1 MPARSKARKR
11 ALDVLFEADS
21 RDADAVSTLADR
33 LAQADPPVPEYAVEL
48 VEGVVGNRERIDDLI
63 SSYAV
68 GWTIDRMPAVDR
80 NVLRLAIYE
89 LLWRDDIP
97 DAVVIDEA
105 VALVRSLSTDDS
117 PRFVNGL
124 LAPPLDLKPTLQRR
138 PCGPGMRDCALL
150 RGCRAVPRS
159 HDAAV
164 IPRGLAAARF

>member
-11 ALDVLFEADS
+11 ALDVLFESDS
-21 RDADAVSTLADR
+21 RGADTVTTLADR
-33 LAQADPPVPEYAVEL
+33 LAQSDPPVPEYSVEL
-48 VEGVVGNRERIDDLI
+48 VEGVVAHQERIDELI

-80 NVLRLAIYE
+80 NVLRLGIYE
-89 LLWRDDIP
+89 LLWRDEVP

-124 LAPPLDLKPTLQRR
+124 LARLLDLKPTLQR
-138 PCGPGMRDCALL
+138 
-150 RGCRAVPRS
+150 
-159 HDAAV
+159 
-164 IPRGLAAARF
+164 